1 MGLSGLQEKLDQNQQ
16 TKQTN
21 KQVAKQHKLE
31 EEKLKWGAWVNGKGL
46 REDGLDEYDLNTL
59 I

>member
-1 MGLSGLQEKLDQNQQ
+1 MGLGGLQEKLDQNQL

-21 KQVAKQHKLE
+21 KQVAKKHKLE
-31 EEKLKWGAWVNGKGL
+31 EEKLKRGAWVNGKGL
-46 REDGLDEYDLNTL
+46 REDGLDGYDLNTL